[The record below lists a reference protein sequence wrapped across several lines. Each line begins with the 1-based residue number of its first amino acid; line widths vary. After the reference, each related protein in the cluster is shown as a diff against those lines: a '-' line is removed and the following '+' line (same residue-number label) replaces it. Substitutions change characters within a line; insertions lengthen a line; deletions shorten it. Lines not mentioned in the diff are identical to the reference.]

1 MTQSA
6 SRMHFTVKSE
16 STSQRMFLLTKPFMG
31 RRLAKHR
38 NMAKLSPCS
47 SAPPRVPRKKS
58 SSFFIRPCGVT
69 PIPRGVRVLPW
80 TIARTS
86 GARWNL
92 YRESGCHFRPGPPPL
107 DRDDDIVVAFFA
119 PFRDF
124 RGRHELVTSCF
135 RYSGF
140 RPTTSSF
147 SSFAKKEHRLV
158 MILIDFVSRA
168 PLSTFCPGADAQ
180 MRPSSLM
187 AC

>member
-31 RRLAKHR
+31 RRLALHR
-38 NMAKLSPCS
+38 NMAKLRPCS

-92 YRESGCHFRPGPPPL
+92 YRESGCQCRPGPPPL
-107 DRDDDIVVAFFA
+107 GRDDDIVVAFFT

-124 RGRHELVTSCF
+124 RGRHELFSLRSQVMTSPNSKQAF
-135 RYSGF
+135 
-140 RPTTSSF
+140 
-147 SSFAKKEHRLV
+147 KK
-158 MILIDFVSRA
+158 A
-168 PLSTFCPGADAQ
+168 PMTKLGGRMTLNIKKRC
-180 MRPSSLM
+180 
-187 AC
+187 

>member
-6 SRMHFTVKSE
+6 STMHFTVKSE

-31 RRLAKHR
+31 RRLALHR
-38 NMAKLSPCS
+38 NMAKLRPCS

-92 YRESGCHFRPGPPPL
+92 YRESGCQCRPGPPPL
-107 DRDDDIVVAFFA
+107 GRDDDIVVAFFT

-124 RGRHELVTSCF
+124 RGRHELFSLRSQVMTSPN
-135 RYSGF
+135 SKQ
-140 RPTTSSF
+140 
-147 SSFAKKEHRLV
+147 A
-158 MILIDFVSRA
+158 
-168 PLSTFCPGADAQ
+168 
-180 MRPSSLM
+180 
-187 AC
+187 

>member
-1 MTQSA
+1 
-6 SRMHFTVKSE
+6 MHFTVKSE

-80 TIARTS
+80 TIARIS

-92 YRESGCHFRPGPPPL
+92 HRESKCQCRPGPPPL
-107 DRDDDIVVAFFA
+107 GRDDDIVVAL
-119 PFRDF
+119 PFRDL
-124 RGRHELVTSCF
+124 RERHDLFSLRSQVI
-135 RYSGF
+135 
-140 RPTTSSF
+140 TTSKLETG
-147 SSFAKKEHRLV
+147 AKKVQPKKIQH
-158 MILIDFVSRA
+158 
-168 PLSTFCPGADAQ
+168 
-180 MRPSSLM
+180 
-187 AC
+187 

>member
-31 RRLAKHR
+31 RRLALHR
-38 NMAKLSPCS
+38 NMAKLRPCS

-92 YRESGCHFRPGPPPL
+92 YRESGCQCRPGLPPL
-107 DRDDDIVVAFFA
+107 GRDDDIVVAFFT

-124 RGRHELVTSCF
+124 RGRHELFSLRSQVMTSPN
-135 RYSGF
+135 SKQ
-140 RPTTSSF
+140 
-147 SSFAKKEHRLV
+147 A
-158 MILIDFVSRA
+158 
-168 PLSTFCPGADAQ
+168 
-180 MRPSSLM
+180 
-187 AC
+187 